1 MKWYDIPNIKVDKL
15 YDDNKKVKGVLIKAS
30 GFEKLIEKMEDFLD
44 VKAIEKAKKVKG
56 KIYTR
61 EEINQMIEN
70 KK

>member
-44 VKAIEKAKKVKG
+44 IRAIEKAKKIKG
-56 KIYTR
+56 RTY
-61 EEINQMIEN
+61 N
-70 KK
+70 